1 MKKLHK
7 IAVCL
12 CEGQAVWF
20 NGHLLRAVDYNGND
34 NVCWECTMDC
44 LCDIKMSNLCEECNN
59 YHHHPH
65 YLVLMDGGANNTK
78 NHHIF

>member
-7 IAVCL
+7 IAVRL
-12 CEGQAVWF
+12 CEGQVVWF
-20 NGHLLRAVDYNGND
+20 NGHLVRAVDYKGEGNE
-34 NVCWECTMDC
+34 CWECTLDC
-44 LCDIKMSNLCEECNN
+44 LCNLDFMDLCAECEK

-78 NHHIF
+78 